1 MNILAELEKGVST
14 RSPDEMRAVAAHF
27 AAVCPE
33 NATLALQGDLGA
45 GKTVF
50 VKGLAEAWEIA
61 ETVTS
66 PTFNIFSL
74 YEGKRNLL
82 HLDAYRLQSPDEMET
97 LMVEEF
103 LRPPYC
109 LAIEWP
115 EKIEAWL
122 PPGSWRMAFSIAN
135 DGSHQ
140 VRLTGRPMGE

>member
-1 MNILAELEKGVST
+1 MSILAELERGVST
-14 RSPDEMRAVAAHF
+14 RSPDEMRTVAARF

-33 NATLALQGDLGA
+33 NATLALYGDLGA

-50 VKGLAEAWEIA
+50 VKGLAESWEIA

-82 HLDAYRLQSPDEMET
+82 HLDAYRLRSPDEMEP

-103 LRPPYC
+103 LKPPYC

-115 EKIEAWL
+115 EKIEDWL
-122 PPGSWRMAFSIAN
+122 PPDTWKLAFSIAN
-135 DGSHQ
+135 DGSHR
-140 VRLTGRPMGE
+140 VHLTVHPIEN